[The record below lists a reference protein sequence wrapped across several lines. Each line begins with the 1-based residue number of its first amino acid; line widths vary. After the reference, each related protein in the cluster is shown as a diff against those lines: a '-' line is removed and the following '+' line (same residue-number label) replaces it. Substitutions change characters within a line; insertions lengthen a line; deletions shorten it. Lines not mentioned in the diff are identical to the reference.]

1 MRCKVYNI
9 GFFKERDFTIETNDV
24 IDRGFPVED
33 SVREDAARV
42 LNMLCK
48 DFSFCHTKGNYDVD
62 EDSINEAVLRIN
74 NKCPP
79 TDINPEGLCF
89 LNIRLIRWKSR
100 Y

>member
-9 GFFKERDFTIETNDV
+9 GFFKERDFTIESNEV

-33 SVREDAARV
+33 SVRDDVARV

-48 DFSFCHTKGNYDVD
+48 DFSHCHTQGNYDVD
-62 EDSINEAVLRIN
+62 EKSINEAVLRIN
-74 NKCPP
+74 NKCPM

-89 LNIRLIRWKSR
+89 LNIRLIRWKSCK
-100 Y
+100 